1 MVKRGSPCRRWG
13 PCCARRSP
21 RAGATGSCGRMG
33 GARLRA
39 DDHRQP
45 DVDRRSGG
53 LYRPRLVIGADG
65 VTLDLA
71 GHTIA
76 GDGHAANC
84 PGDAPCYVGVDDSAG
99 YPDVTF
105 MGGGTIREFVIGVF
119 AAAPAHRLRLE
130 RLTLRDNSRFGAL
143 VHGAD
148 DAVYARDVFA
158 DNGIVGLVAPTLAAL
173 R

>member
-1 MVKRGSPCRRWG
+1 
-13 PCCARRSP
+13 
-21 RAGATGSCGRMG
+21 MG

-105 MGGGTIREFVIGVF
+105 MG
-119 AAAPAHRLRLE
+119 AARSASSSSAS
-130 RLTLRDNSRFGAL
+130 SRQRP
-143 VHGAD
+143 H
-148 DAVYARDVFA
+148 
-158 DNGIVGLVAPTLAAL
+158 IVCGWSA
-173 R
+173 